1 MLRYVFFR
9 IREIKGLESLSNL
22 EELYIADNGL
32 TNLNGLENNN
42 LQTIEIAN
50 NKIDDISGL
59 EHMSKLEEFWAN
71 SNQIGNFKEVEKLA
85 PNASLLTVY
94 LENNPIQ
101 KDPQYRRKI
110 KLVLPTLTQI
120 DATLCK

>member
-1 MLRYVFFR
+1 MLRCVFFR

-50 NKIDDISGL
+50 NKIDDISGQFFCIL
-59 EHMSKLEEFWAN
+59 
-71 SNQIGNFKEVEKLA
+71 
-85 PNASLLTVY
+85 
-94 LENNPIQ
+94 
-101 KDPQYRRKI
+101 
-110 KLVLPTLTQI
+110 
-120 DATLCK
+120 